1 MAEKRQHTGT
11 QVISSWY
18 DEESIIS
25 TEFRRLYSKLRHLN
39 PNRDLKNLLITSAVL
54 GEGKSTTAA
63 LLAITISKYRNT
75 NTLLIDCDLRRPTI
89 HRIFGLQ
96 RENGF
101 IDVVLKTTP
110 LKSVIKDT
118 FVPKLKV
125 LTAGKLTMNPA
136 EIFNLSNIRDLFAES
151 KFYFDTIIVDSAPT
165 VPVSDTLVL
174 STEMDGALMVVKAG
188 KTPRQLVKRAVDL
201 MRDSGINILGIIL
214 NNVETVLPYY
224 YNYHHDYYQYP
235 KTTVNQ

>member
-1 MAEKRQHTGT
+1 MEKGNDSKNT
-11 QVISSWY
+11 QIISSWY

-39 PNRDLKNLLITSAVL
+39 PNKELKNLLITSATL
-54 GEGKSTTAA
+54 GEGKSTIAA
-63 LLAITISKYRNT
+63 LLAVTISQYRNT

-89 HRIFGLQ
+89 HRIFGMD

-101 IDVVLKTTP
+101 IDVVLKTTS
-110 LKSVIKDT
+110 LKSVLKDT

-125 LTAGKLTMNPA
+125 LTAGKLTRSPA
-136 EIFNLSNIRDLFAES
+136 EIFNLANLRDLFAEC
-151 KFYFDTIIVDSAPT
+151 KFYFDTIVVDSAPT
-165 VPVSDTLVL
+165 IPVSDTLVL
-174 STEMDGALMVVKAG
+174 SSEMDGALVIVKAG

-201 MRDSGINILGIIL
+201 MNDAGIHLLGVVL

-224 YNYHHDYYQYP
+224 YNYHHDYYQYS
-235 KTTVNQ
+235 KVSTK